1 MTKLRKIAVLDQNTI
16 DKIAAGEVVERPA
29 SVVKE
34 LVENAIDA
42 GSTAITVEIKEGG
55 ISFIR
60 VTDNGGGMVREQVPL
75 AFLRHATSKIE
86 KVEDL
91 TVISSL
97 GFRGEALSSIAAV
110 GQVELITKT
119 PEALTGVR
127 YLIEGGKEKSLE
139 EIGAPCG
146 TTIIVRNLF
155 FNTPVRAK
163 FLKTAMTE
171 AGYVS
176 SYMEQLALS
185 HQDISFKYMVNGQT
199 KLHSSGNASL
209 KDVIYGIYG
218 RDIARELTEVKYEKS
233 GISIEGFAGKPVI
246 ARGNRT
252 FENYYINGRYV
263 KSKVIMKAIEDA
275 YKPYMMQH
283 KYPFVCLQY
292 NISGEEVDVN
302 VHPTK
307 MEVRFQNQQAVY
319 QATYEA
325 LTLVLAH
332 RELIPDIELNRDTQK
347 EARENAG
354 RKINGPEPFEQ
365 KRRAGLSHTPQ
376 PHAEHL
382 YRQQPQNGH
391 IAEKS
396 SPYAYGS
403 APVTQESGFGKNAE
417 ITNTKEKTAGVRPVK
432 IDSAADISGVHSVK
446 TDSARIN
453 IPGIHSAE
461 TNSANGEIPG
471 IHSAESESAN
481 RDIPGIHSA
490 ESNSANRDIPGIHSI
505 EMESAMLNI
514 PGERSAKPGSAMAD
528 TPDMSLAG
536 TDSGTAD
543 FTEVS
548 SVGQKSQEVSS
559 GHVSTG
565 LQPAQVLKESSPLPG
580 QDAPQDPAISEKPQQ
595 MELFDDRLLSKKAR
609 LHHRIIGQ
617 LFDTYWL
624 VEYDEK
630 FYIIDQH
637 AAHEK
642 VLYERFM
649 KEFDQREIISQ
660 MISPPEIIALSL
672 QEAELLKEQM
682 EIFEQFGFEISSFG
696 GKEYSISAVPANLYG
711 VTVQELFIE
720 ILDSL
725 ESEGRK
731 QTPELITHRIATAA
745 CKAAVK
751 GNQMLSVAEAD
762 KLIDELLGLEIP
774 ITAHMEDPRSSQ

>member
-127 YLIEGGKEKSLE
+127 YLVEGGKEKSLE

-325 LTLVLAH
+325 LTFVLAH

-354 RKINGPEPFEQ
+354 RNINGPEPFEQ

-403 APVTQESGFGKNAE
+403 APVTQESDFGKNAE

-461 TNSANGEIPG
+461 TDSASGNISGVHSAETNSANREIPG
-471 IHSAESESAN
+471 IHSAESESAV
-481 RDIPGIHSA
+481 
-490 ESNSANRDIPGIHSI
+490 
-505 EMESAMLNI
+505 LNI
-514 PGERSAKPGSAMAD
+514 PGEHSAKPGSAMTD
-528 TPDMSLAG
+528 TQNMSLAG

-543 FTEVS
+543 FTEAS
-548 SVGQKSQEVSS
+548 SVGQKSQEISS
-559 GHVSTG
+559 GHVSKC
-565 LQPAQVLKESSPLPG
+565 LQPAQALKESSPLPG

-731 QTPELITHRIATAA
+731 QTP
-745 CKAAVK
+745 
-751 GNQMLSVAEAD
+751 
-762 KLIDELLGLEIP
+762 
-774 ITAHMEDPRSSQ
+774 